1 MAFAS
6 ILRRSASTVA
16 PIVTRLALGQR
27 SFGSALF
34 TALNH
39 HVNLSREHSVSFP
52 SYYSTAAAKKPS
64 ATESLLRVIE
74 SEIKCA
80 RETDDHDRVEEIPK
94 GFPFKSEDNPGE
106 QIVTLT
112 REYEGETIK
121 VLVQMPGLVTGENNE
136 IGDADG
142 DDENEKAGQSSVPL
156 VVTSSKK
163 SGLTLEFNCVAY
175 PDEIAIDG
183 LSVRHPENSEDQFAY
198 EGPDFHDLDEN
209 LKKAFHKYL
218 EIRGIKPS
226 TTNFLHEYMINKD
239 SREYVFW
246 LNNLKKF
253 MEA

>member
-6 ILRRSASTVA
+6 IIRRSASTVA
-16 PIVTRLALGQR
+16 PIVTRLARGQR

-39 HVNLSREHSVSFP
+39 HVNISREHSVSFP

-64 ATESLLRVIE
+64 NTESLLRVIE
-74 SEIKCA
+74 AEIQCA

-94 GFPFKSEDNPGE
+94 GFPFKIEDNPGE

-112 REYEGETIK
+112 REYEGEMIK
-121 VLVQMPGLVTGENNE
+121 VLVQMPGLVTGENND
-136 IGDADG
+136 IGD
-142 DDENEKAGQSSVPL
+142 DDDDNQKANQSSVPL
-156 VVTSSKK
+156 VVTISKK
-163 SGLTLEFNCVAY
+163 SGLALEFNCVAY

-209 LKKAFHKYL
+209 LRKAFLKYL
-218 EIRGIKPS
+218 EIRGIKSS

-239 SREYVFW
+239 SREYLFW
-246 LNNLKKF
+246 LNNFKKF
-253 MEA
+253 IEA